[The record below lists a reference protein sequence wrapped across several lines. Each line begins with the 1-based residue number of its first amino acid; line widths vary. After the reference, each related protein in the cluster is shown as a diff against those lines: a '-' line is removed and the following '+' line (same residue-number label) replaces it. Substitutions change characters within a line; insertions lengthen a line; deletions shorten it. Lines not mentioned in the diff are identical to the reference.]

1 VALTRVLGVGEK
13 CAEGEAELLRKD
25 EKVAPALALATAPA
39 LALPAVLPVLL
50 GTLLRLPVALG
61 PLGMALGRGERE
73 ALALAVGEAL
83 ARALAVPVP
92 VLNSE
97 EDEAGERET
106 VVVALAV
113 AQAAA
118 VLLGRPAL
126 PLGDDVAATLALRVV
141 SLLCDC
147 EAAPLPLGLP
157 EGELEAEEE

>member
-39 LALPAVLPVLL
+39 LALPTVLPVLL

-97 EDEAGERET
+97 EDEAGE
-106 VVVALAV
+106 
-113 AQAAA
+113 
-118 VLLGRPAL
+118 
-126 PLGDDVAATLALRVV
+126 
-141 SLLCDC
+141 
-147 EAAPLPLGLP
+147 
-157 EGELEAEEE
+157 